1 MSKILKEGNYSITR
15 DLKIDENAKNNY
27 TISELPLKSVT
38 QKFLKEPLTLE
49 TFDKKFRQM
58 NNDNNKKDQDLDS
71 EAPKKRTKRQE
82 GKAIFYDIFI
92 KPKEQKIKEII
103 DKRNKKTKAAVT
115 TKQIEKTYISNK
127 INSDG
132 KILGM
137 NGQGPQIQFDF
148 RGFTTNKPI
157 EELDTLKTETEIK
170 ITTQKKLSI
179 TEGSKYKNTEIL
191 QKNFDI
197 YFQNEKNV
205 DITLLNNFLHD
216 KYILSKNSPET
227 TKKNYFN
234 QLIQIRPPEGIN
246 AVVASPLMESK
257 GWAPSIPSV
266 NIDKLNTNLK
276 DLMIRAKGGI
286 KNNDIIKEA
295 HMAFYLGIMNEE
307 EKKYES
313 ALKFYK
319 KYFLSTKLL
328 QDIYGT
334 ELALNRIAVLFSNI
348 FDFEQSI
355 YYNEKHKE
363 ITTHNLNGFVAFYN
377 CGICYRVLE
386 NFDKSI
392 ENFKKALTMSEEEN
406 DLESY
411 TLCLAQLAI
420 CYIFIGDIKAF
431 IEHSNEFSEKNKSLG
446 HIEMDLEIQ
455 ILSGYVFN
463 YKGELEKA
471 KLFYKSSLQ
480 NSLICENERYKHV
493 SLCNIGIIEGDKH
506 IDEFWEN
513 LGDPELSKHIDFDN
527 YENNELIEE
536 LQEQEQDEQKDMKQL
551 ENLQNEQDEEQNEQ
565 IEQHEQ
571 DERHEQ
577 LPHENEQLEHEELDN
592 GEQVNGNNEGEYEG
606 EEAQE
611 ENEVERNNK
620 IQNENEEDEDQD
632 FAPGKKRGYSAGD
645 NVGYSE
651 PNHYEQHE
659 QDLEGEEQYMEGE
672 PNEHEMEGDPEEQYM
687 EGEPNEQEMEGEQE
701 GQYMEGE
708 PEGQYMEGEPEGQ
721 YMEGEQNGQ
730 YIEGEQNGQYME
742 GEQNG
747 QEMEGDEQYQGDA
760 DDIEDEQ
767 GDEN

>member
-1 MSKILKEGNYSITR
+1 MSKIFKEGNYSITR

-27 TISELPLKSVT
+27 IMSEAPLKSVT

-58 NNDNNKKDQDLDS
+58 NNDNNKKEQDLDT
-71 EAPKKRTKRQE
+71 ETPKKKTKRQE

-148 RGFTTNKPI
+148 RAFTTNKPI
-157 EELDTLKTETEIK
+157 EELDAIKTETEIK
-170 ITTQKKLSI
+170 LTTQKNLKTSEANIPPLS
-179 TEGSKYKNTEIL
+179 EKKFKNTEIL

-197 YFQNEKNV
+197 YFKKEKNV
-205 DITLLNNFLHD
+205 DISLLNTFLHD
-216 KYILSKNSPET
+216 KYILNKNSPDT

-363 ITTHNLNGFVAFYN
+363 ITTHNLNGFVAYYN

-386 NFDKSI
+386 NFEKSI
-392 ENFKKALTMSEEEN
+392 ENFQQALKMSEEES

-420 CYIFIGDIKAF
+420 CFIFIGDIDAF

-455 ILSGYVFN
+455 ILSGYVYN
-463 YKGELEKA
+463 YKNDLDKA
-471 KLFYKSSLQ
+471 KEFYKSSLQ
-480 NSLICENERYKHV
+480 NSLLCENERYKHV
-493 SLCNIGIIEGDKH
+493 SLCNIGIIEADKH
-506 IDEFWEN
+506 IDDFWAN
-513 LGDPELSKHIDFDN
+513 LGDPELSKNIDFTN

-536 LQEQEQDEQKDMKQL
+536 LQEQEEQKDVKQIEDL
-551 ENLQNEQDEEQNEQ
+551 HNDQQNEPHEKDEE
-565 IEQHEQ
+565 H
-571 DERHEQ
+571 
-577 LPHENEQLEHEELDN
+577 EHEELDN
-592 GEQVNGNNEGEYEG
+592 AEQVNGNNEGEYEG
-606 EEAQE
+606 QE
-611 ENEVERNNK
+611 GQNENGEGENVMVGNK
-620 IQNENEEDEDQD
+620 IQNENEEYEENEGHLP
-632 FAPGKKRGYSAGD
+632 PGKRGYSAGD

-651 PNHYEQHE
+651 PNQYDGNE
-659 QDLEGEEQYMEGE
+659 QD
-672 PNEHEMEGDPEEQYM
+672 MEGDV
-687 EGEPNEQEMEGEQE
+687 EPNEQD
-701 GQYMEGE
+701 MEGE
-708 PEGQYMEGEPEGQ
+708 PEGQYMEGERDPNEQ
-721 YMEGEQNGQ
+721 DMEGEPEGQ
-730 YIEGEQNGQYME
+730 YIEGEGDPNE
-742 GEQNG
+742 
-747 QEMEGDEQYQGDA
+747 QEMEGNEQYQGDA

-767 GDEN
+767 EQAEEN

>member
-1 MSKILKEGNYSITR
+1 MSKIFKEGNYSITR
-15 DLKIDENAKNNY
+15 DLKIDESAKNNY
-27 TISELPLKSVT
+27 AISEIPLNSVT

-58 NNDNNKKDQDLDS
+58 NNDNKKEQDLD
-71 EAPKKRTKRQE
+71 EEQPKKKTKKPE

-127 INSDG
+127 INSEG

-148 RGFTTNKPI
+148 RAFTTNKPI
-157 EELDTLKTETEIK
+157 EELETLKTETEIK
-170 ITTQKKLSI
+170 ISTKKVENI
-179 TEGSKYKNTEIL
+179 EEVKFKNTDSL
-191 QKNFDI
+191 QQNFEKYFKNIDA
-197 YFQNEKNV
+197 EKTV
-205 DITLLNNFLHD
+205 DITLLNEFLHE
-216 KYILSKNSPET
+216 KYILNKNSADT

-363 ITTHNLNGFVAFYN
+363 ITTHNLNGFVAYYN

-392 ENFKKALTMSEEEN
+392 ENFKTALKMSEDEN

-420 CYIFIGDIKAF
+420 CYIFIGDIEAF
-431 IEHSNEFSEKNKSLG
+431 IEHSREFSEKNRSLG

-455 ILSGYVFN
+455 ILSGYVYN
-463 YKGELEKA
+463 YKGDLDEA
-471 KLFYKSSLQ
+471 KKFYKDSLQ
-480 NSLICENERYKHV
+480 NSLLCENERYKHV
-493 SLCNIGIIEGDKH
+493 SLCNIGIIEANKN
-506 IDEFWEN
+506 IDEFWNN
-513 LGDPELSKHIDFDN
+513 LGDPELSKNIDFDN
-527 YENNELIEE
+527 YENNELLEQY
-536 LQEQEQDEQKDMKQL
+536 QEQELDEQKDQHQL
-551 ENLQNEQDEEQNEQ
+551 ENMQKDDEQDNKHYQEQQLQE
-565 IEQHEQ
+565 HEQ
-571 DERHEQ
+571 ENDYSENVDNEGQ
-577 LPHENEQLEHEELDN
+577 ENENKEMDSNLEGEGDEHKISNEEV
-592 GEQVNGNNEGEYEG
+592 EVNEGEYPHE
-606 EEAQE
+606 
-611 ENEVERNNK
+611 
-620 IQNENEEDEDQD
+620 
-632 FAPGKKRGYSAGD
+632 KRGYSAGD
-645 NVGYSE
+645 KVGYSE
-651 PNHYEQHE
+651 PNNFEGQGMGDEEQE
-659 QDLEGEEQYMEGE
+659 LDGDNEEQYMEG
-672 PNEHEMEGDPEEQYM
+672 D
-687 EGEPNEQEMEGEQE
+687 PNEQYQDDEQE
-701 GQYMEGE
+701 QG
-708 PEGQYMEGEPEGQ
+708 
-721 YMEGEQNGQ
+721 N
-730 YIEGEQNGQYME
+730 
-742 GEQNG
+742 
-747 QEMEGDEQYQGDA
+747 EQYQGDA
-760 DDIEDEQ
+760 DEQDE
-767 GDEN
+767 EN

>member
-1 MSKILKEGNYSITR
+1 MSKIFKEGNHSITR
-15 DLKIDENAKNNY
+15 DLKIDESAKNNY
-27 TISELPLKSVT
+27 TMSELPLKSVT

-58 NNDNNKKDQDLDS
+58 NNENSKKDQDLDS
-71 EAPKKRTKRQE
+71 NQPKKKAKKQE

-127 INSDG
+127 INSEG

-148 RGFTTNKPI
+148 RAFTTNKPI
-157 EELDTLKTETEIK
+157 EELDTLKTESEIK
-170 ITTQKKLSI
+170 LTTQKNLKIKQIPEESLS
-179 TEGSKYKNTEIL
+179 EQKFKNTEIL

-197 YFQNEKNV
+197 YFKTEKKV
-205 DITLLNNFLHD
+205 DIDLLNTFLHE
-216 KYILSKNSPET
+216 KYILNKSSPET

-363 ITTHNLNGFVAFYN
+363 ITTHNLNGFVAYYN

-386 NFDKSI
+386 NFEKSI
-392 ENFKKALTMSEEEN
+392 ENFQTALKMSEEEN

-420 CYIFIGDIKAF
+420 CFIFIGDIDSF

-455 ILSGYVFN
+455 ILSGYVYN
-463 YKGELEKA
+463 YKSDLDKA
-471 KLFYKSSLQ
+471 KDFYKSSLQ
-480 NSLICENERYKHV
+480 NALLCENERYKHV

-506 IDEFWEN
+506 IDEFWNN
-513 LGDPELSKHIDFDN
+513 LGDPELSKNIDFDN
-527 YENNELIEE
+527 YENNELLEE
-536 LQEQEQDEQKDMKQL
+536 MQEQEEQKDIKQL
-551 ENLQNEQDEEQNEQ
+551 ENLENEKEEQNG
-565 IEQHEQ
+565 IEDQNEH
-571 DERHEQ
+571 
-577 LPHENEQLEHEELDN
+577 LPQHENEELEN
-592 GEQVNGNNEGEYEG
+592 GEQVNGNNEIGPEGEG
-606 EEAQE
+606 EEPE
-611 ENEVERNNK
+611 GNNN
-620 IQNENEEDEDQD
+620 QNENEEDEENDND
-632 FAPGKKRGYSAGD
+632 YPPAKKRGYSAGD

-651 PNHYEQHE
+651 PNKYNSKDQE
-659 QDLEGEEQYMEGE
+659 QDLEGDGEEQYMEGE
-672 PNEHEMEGDPEEQYM
+672 VDPNEQQYM
-687 EGEPNEQEMEGEQE
+687 EGEGEVDPNEQQYMQGEGNEQ
-701 GQYMEGE
+701 QYMEGE
-708 PEGQYMEGEPEGQ
+708 GEPEN
-721 YMEGEQNGQ
+721 E
-730 YIEGEQNGQYME
+730 
-742 GEQNG
+742 
-747 QEMEGDEQYQGDA
+747 EGDEQYQGDA
-760 DDIEDEQ
+760 DDIEDNQ
-767 GDEN
+767 GDDENDN

>member
-1 MSKILKEGNYSITR
+1 MSKIFKEGNYSITR

-27 TISELPLKSVT
+27 TMSEVPLKSVT

-71 EAPKKRTKRQE
+71 EAPKKKTKHQE

-148 RGFTTNKPI
+148 RAFTTNKSI
-157 EELDTLKTETEIK
+157 EELEALKTETEIK
-170 ITTQKKLSI
+170 NTTQQKI
-179 TEGSKYKNTEIL
+179 QTAPQPSKSPQISYKNTEIL
-191 QKNFDI
+191 QKSFDI
-197 YFQNEKNV
+197 YFQKEKTI
-205 DITLLNNFLHD
+205 DITLLNIFLHD
-216 KYILSKNSPET
+216 KYILNKNSPET

-363 ITTHNLNGFVAFYN
+363 ITTHNLNGFVAYYN

-392 ENFKKALTMSEEEN
+392 ENFKKALNISEEEN

-420 CYIFIGDIKAF
+420 CYIFIGDINAF

-455 ILSGYVFN
+455 ILSGYVYN
-463 YKGELEKA
+463 YKSDLEKA
-471 KLFYKSSLQ
+471 KNFYKSSLQ
-480 NSLICENERYKHV
+480 NSLLCENERYKQV
-493 SLCNIGIIEGDKH
+493 SLCNIGIIEADKH

-513 LGDPELSKHIDFDN
+513 LGNPELSKNIDFDN

-536 LQEQEQDEQKDMKQL
+536 LQEPDEQKEINKQL
-551 ENLQNEQDEEQNEQ
+551 ENLQNENEPEVEQN
-565 IEQHEQ
+565 INNI
-571 DERHEQ
+571 DNMNSA
-577 LPHENEQLEHEELDN
+577 NEQLEHEELDN
-592 GEQVNGNNEGEYEG
+592 GEQVNGNNEADLEEEG
-606 EEAQE
+606 VVPQDEQE
-611 ENEVERNNK
+611 LENGNK
-620 IQNENEEDEDQD
+620 IQNENEEYEMNEGVSLPAQ
-632 FAPGKKRGYSAGD
+632 KRGYSAGD

-651 PNHYEQHE
+651 PNNYNEQE
-659 QDLEGEEQYMEGE
+659 QDMEGEGEGEEQYMEG
-672 PNEHEMEGDPEEQYM
+672 
-687 EGEPNEQEMEGEQE
+687 NEQHTDGEHQEMG
-701 GQYMEGE
+701 
-708 PEGQYMEGEPEGQ
+708 
-721 YMEGEQNGQ
+721 GEQN
-730 YIEGEQNGQYME
+730 E
-742 GEQNG
+742 
-747 QEMEGDEQYQGDA
+747 EGDEQYQGDA

-767 GDEN
+767 PEEN

>member
-1 MSKILKEGNYSITR
+1 MSKIFKESNHSITR
-15 DLKIDENAKNNY
+15 DLKIDESAKNNY

-58 NNDNNKKDQDLDS
+58 NNENTKKDQDLDS
-71 EAPKKRTKRQE
+71 DQPKKRTKRQE

-127 INSDG
+127 INSEG

-137 NGQGPQIQFDF
+137 NGQGPQVQFDF
-148 RGFTTNKPI
+148 RAFTTNKPI
-157 EELDTLKTETEIK
+157 EELETLKTETEMK
-170 ITTQKKLSI
+170 ITTQKNLKI
-179 TEGSKYKNTEIL
+179 KETQVIEPKFKNADIL
-191 QKNFDI
+191 RKNFDL
-197 YFQNEKNV
+197 YFKTEKKV
-205 DITLLNNFLHD
+205 DIDLLNTFLHD
-216 KYILSKNSPET
+216 KYILNKNSPET

-363 ITTHNLNGFVAFYN
+363 ITTHNLNGFVAYYN

-386 NFDKSI
+386 NFEKSI
-392 ENFKKALTMSEEEN
+392 ENFQTALKMSEEEN

-420 CYIFIGDIKAF
+420 CFIFIGDINSF
-431 IEHSNEFSEKNKSLG
+431 IEHSNEFTEKNKSLG

-455 ILSGYVFN
+455 ILSGYVYN
-463 YKGELEKA
+463 YKGDLDKA
-471 KLFYKSSLQ
+471 KQFYKDSLQ
-480 NSLICENERYKHV
+480 NSLLCENERYKHV
-493 SLCNIGIIEGDKH
+493 SLCNIGIIEADKN
-506 IDEFWEN
+506 IDEFWTQ
-513 LGDPELSKHIDFDN
+513 LGDPELSKNIDFDN
-527 YENNELIEE
+527 YENNELLDEMRE
-536 LQEQEQDEQKDMKQL
+536 SEEQKDIKQL
-551 ENLQNEQDEEQNEQ
+551 ENMEHEKDDQNEHPEHLENE
-565 IEQHEQ
+565 HE
-571 DERHEQ
+571 
-577 LPHENEQLEHEELDN
+577 HENEELEN
-592 GEQVNGNNEGEYEG
+592 GEQVNGNNEQEGDGEFEGEQENGEGDGNQMDNEEYEVND
-606 EEAQE
+606 QE
-611 ENEVERNNK
+611 YP
-620 IQNENEEDEDQD
+620 Q
-632 FAPGKKRGYSAGD
+632 AKKRGYSAGD

-651 PNHYEQHE
+651 PNQYNEQE
-659 QDLEGEEQYMEGE
+659 QDVDGEQEEQYMDGEPEEEGEEQY
-672 PNEHEMEGDPEEQYM
+672 
-687 EGEPNEQEMEGEQE
+687 
-701 GQYMEGE
+701 
-708 PEGQYMEGEPEGQ
+708 
-721 YMEGEQNGQ
+721 
-730 YIEGEQNGQYME
+730 
-742 GEQNG
+742 
-747 QEMEGDEQYQGDA
+747 QGNTDN
-760 DDIEDEQ
+760 IEDEQ
-767 GDEN
+767 GDENEN

>member
-1 MSKILKEGNYSITR
+1 MSKIFKEGNHSITR
-15 DLKIDENAKNNY
+15 DLKIDESAKNNY
-27 TISELPLKSVT
+27 TMSEIPLKSVT

-58 NNDNNKKDQDLDS
+58 NNDNNKKEQDLDS
-71 EAPKKRTKRQE
+71 EQPKKRTKKQE

-148 RGFTTNKPI
+148 RAFTTNKPI
-157 EELDTLKTETEIK
+157 EELETLKTETDIK
-170 ITTQKKLSI
+170 ITTQKNLNVEKTI
-179 TEGSKYKNTEIL
+179 PKTPEVKFKNTEIL

-197 YFQNEKNV
+197 YFKKEKTM

-363 ITTHNLNGFVAFYN
+363 ITTHNLNGFVAYYN

-386 NFDKSI
+386 NFEKSI
-392 ENFKKALTMSEEEN
+392 ENFQTALKMSEEEN

-420 CYIFIGDIKAF
+420 CFIFIGDIDAF

-455 ILSGYVFN
+455 ILSGYVYN
-463 YKGELEKA
+463 YKSDLDKA
-471 KLFYKSSLQ
+471 KDFYKSSLQ
-480 NSLICENERYKHV
+480 NSLLCENERYKHV
-493 SLCNIGIIEGDKH
+493 SLCNIGIIEADKH
-506 IDEFWEN
+506 IDEFWTN
-513 LGDPELSKHIDFDN
+513 LGDPELSKNIDFEN
-527 YENNELIEE
+527 YENNEILEE
-536 LQEQEQDEQKDMKQL
+536 MQEQEGQKEIKQL
-551 ENLQNEQDEEQNEQ
+551 ENIENEKEEQNDQEN
-565 IEQHEQ
+565 HV
-571 DERHEQ
+571 
-577 LPHENEQLEHEELDN
+577 HENEELDN
-592 GEQVNGNNEGEYEG
+592 AEQVNGNNEGEYEEQG
-606 EEAQE
+606 
-611 ENEVERNNK
+611 ENEK
-620 IQNENEEDEDQD
+620 MQNENEEDEENENDYPQ
-632 FAPGKKRGYSAGD
+632 AKKRGYSAGD
-645 NVGYSE
+645 NV
-651 PNHYEQHE
+651 PNQFGQE
-659 QDLEGEEQYMEGE
+659 QDMEGE
-672 PNEHEMEGDPEEQYM
+672 PEEQDVEGEQDM
-687 EGEPNEQEMEGEQE
+687 EGEQGMEGEQE
-701 GQYMEGE
+701 GQYIEGE
-708 PEGQYMEGEPEGQ
+708 QDGQ
-721 YMEGEQNGQ
+721 YMEGEQEGQ
-730 YIEGEQNGQYME
+730 YIEGDPNEQYME
-742 GEQNG
+742 GEPG
-747 QEMEGDEQYQGDA
+747 EGDEPYQGDA
-760 DDIEDEQ
+760 DDIEDDQ

>member
-1 MSKILKEGNYSITR
+1 MSKIFKEGNHSITR
-15 DLKIDENAKNNY
+15 DLKIDESAKNNY

-58 NNDNNKKDQDLDS
+58 NNENSKKDQDLDS
-71 EAPKKRTKRQE
+71 NQPKKKAKKQE

-127 INSDG
+127 INSEG

-148 RGFTTNKPI
+148 RAFTTNKPI
-157 EELDTLKTETEIK
+157 EELDTLKTESEIK
-170 ITTQKKLSI
+170 LTTQKNLKIKQIPEESLS
-179 TEGSKYKNTEIL
+179 EQKFKNTEIL

-197 YFQNEKNV
+197 YFKTEKKV
-205 DITLLNNFLHD
+205 DIDLLNTFLHE
-216 KYILSKNSPET
+216 KYILNKSSPET

-363 ITTHNLNGFVAFYN
+363 ITTHNLNGFVAYYN

-386 NFDKSI
+386 NFEKSI
-392 ENFKKALTMSEEEN
+392 ENFQTALKMSEEEN

-420 CYIFIGDIKAF
+420 CFIFIGDIDSF

-455 ILSGYVFN
+455 ILSGYVYN
-463 YKGELEKA
+463 YKSDLDKA
-471 KLFYKSSLQ
+471 KDFYKSSLQ
-480 NSLICENERYKHV
+480 NALLCENERYKHV

-506 IDEFWEN
+506 IEEFWNN
-513 LGDPELSKHIDFDN
+513 LGDPELSKNIDFDN
-527 YENNELIEE
+527 YENNELLEE
-536 LQEQEQDEQKDMKQL
+536 MQEQEEQKDIKQL
-551 ENLQNEQDEEQNEQ
+551 ENLENEKEEQNGLEDQ
-565 IEQHEQ
+565 NEH
-571 DERHEQ
+571 
-577 LPHENEQLEHEELDN
+577 LPQHENEELEN
-592 GEQVNGNNEGEYEG
+592 GEQVNGNNEIGPEGEG
-606 EEAQE
+606 EEPE
-611 ENEVERNNK
+611 GNNN
-620 IQNENEEDEDQD
+620 QNENEEDEENDND
-632 FAPGKKRGYSAGD
+632 YPPAKKRGYSAGD

-651 PNHYEQHE
+651 PNKYNSKDQE
-659 QDLEGEEQYMEGE
+659 QDLEGDGEEQYMEGE
-672 PNEHEMEGDPEEQYM
+672 VDPNEQQYM
-687 EGEPNEQEMEGEQE
+687 EGEGEVDPNEQ
-701 GQYMEGE
+701 QYMEGE
-708 PEGQYMEGEPEGQ
+708 GNEQQYMEGE
-721 YMEGEQNGQ
+721 GEHEN
-730 YIEGEQNGQYME
+730 E
-742 GEQNG
+742 
-747 QEMEGDEQYQGDA
+747 EGDEQYQGDA
-760 DDIEDEQ
+760 DDIEDGQ
-767 GDEN
+767 GDDENDN

>member
-1 MSKILKEGNYSITR
+1 MSKIFKEGNYSIGR
-15 DLKIDENAKNNY
+15 ELKIDENAKNNY
-27 TISELPLKSVT
+27 SLSEIPLNSVT

-58 NNDNNKKDQDLDS
+58 YDDNKKKEQ
-71 EAPKKRTKRQE
+71 EEEEPPKKKSKRQE

-103 DKRNKKTKAAVT
+103 DKRNQKTNSAVT

-127 INSDG
+127 INSEG

-137 NGQGPQIQFDF
+137 NQGPQIQYDF
-148 RGFTTNKPI
+148 RSFTTNKPI
-157 EELDTLKTETEIK
+157 EEIESQKTNLETKKGQKTQIK
-170 ITTQKKLSI
+170 PTVEKKF
-179 TEGSKYKNTEIL
+179 KNIEIL
-191 QKNFDI
+191 QKNFNT
-197 YFQNEKNV
+197 FFKNGQNI

-216 KYILSKNSPET
+216 KYILNKNSSDT

-307 EKKYES
+307 EKKYEN

-319 KYFLSTKLL
+319 KYFLSAKLL

-377 CGICYRVLE
+377 CGVCYRVLE
-386 NFDKSI
+386 NFEKSI
-392 ENFKKALTMSEEEN
+392 ENFETALKMSADEN

-420 CYIFIGDIKAF
+420 SYIFIGNIEAF

-446 HIEMDLEIQ
+446 HIEMDLEMQ
-455 ILSGYVFN
+455 ILSGYIYN
-463 YKGELEKA
+463 YTGDLEVSKD
-471 KLFYKSSLQ
+471 FYKKSLK
-480 NSLICENERYKHV
+480 NSIMCENERYKAV
-493 SLCNIGIIEGDKH
+493 SLCNIGIIEADKD
-506 IDEFWEN
+506 IDDFLVS
-513 LGDPELSKHIDFDN
+513 LGDPELAEKIDLDYKDN
-527 YENNELIEE
+527 DELLNEN
-536 LQEQEQDEQKDMKQL
+536 QDHDAEQMKQL
-551 ENLQNEQDEEQNEQ
+551 ENMEQEE
-565 IEQHEQ
+565 I
-571 DERHEQ
+571 
-577 LPHENEQLEHEELDN
+577 DN
-592 GEQVNGNNEGEYEG
+592 AEQVNENNGEEGDNNENGEYAGNDGEMEDEGGEMGGNEGEMEVQGEEMEGNEGDIEANEG
-606 EEAQE
+606 EMEG
-611 ENEVERNNK
+611 NE
-620 IQNENEEDEDQD
+620 
-632 FAPGKKRGYSAGD
+632 GD
-645 NVGYSE
+645 
-651 PNHYEQHE
+651 
-659 QDLEGEEQYMEGE
+659 MEGE
-672 PNEHEMEGDPEEQYM
+672 GGNEEEREGD
-687 EGEPNEQEMEGEQE
+687 
-701 GQYMEGE
+701 
-708 PEGQYMEGEPEGQ
+708 
-721 YMEGEQNGQ
+721 
-730 YIEGEQNGQYME
+730 
-742 GEQNG
+742 
-747 QEMEGDEQYQGDA
+747 DEQYQGDA
-760 DDIEDEQ
+760 DDIEGQDE
-767 GDEN
+767 EN

>member
-1 MSKILKEGNYSITR
+1 MSKIFKESNHSITR
-15 DLKIDENAKNNY
+15 DLKIDESAKNNY
-27 TISELPLKSVT
+27 TMSEIPLKSVT

-58 NNDNNKKDQDLDS
+58 NNDNNKKEQDLDS
-71 EAPKKRTKRQE
+71 EQPKKRTKKQE

-148 RGFTTNKPI
+148 RAFTTNKPI
-157 EELDTLKTETEIK
+157 EELETLKTETDIK
-170 ITTQKKLSI
+170 ITTQKNLKVEKTI
-179 TEGSKYKNTEIL
+179 PKTPEVKFKNTEIL

-197 YFQNEKNV
+197 YFKKEKTM

-227 TKKNYFN
+227 TKKNCFN

-363 ITTHNLNGFVAFYN
+363 ITTHNLNGFVAYYN

-386 NFDKSI
+386 NFEKSI
-392 ENFKKALTMSEEEN
+392 ENFQTALKMSEEEN

-420 CYIFIGDIKAF
+420 CFIFIGDIDAF

-455 ILSGYVFN
+455 ILSGYVYN
-463 YKGELEKA
+463 YKSDLDKA
-471 KLFYKSSLQ
+471 KDFYKSSLQ
-480 NSLICENERYKHV
+480 NSLLCENERYKHV
-493 SLCNIGIIEGDKH
+493 SLCNIGIIEADKH
-506 IDEFWEN
+506 IDEFWTN
-513 LGDPELSKHIDFDN
+513 LGDPELSKNIDFEN
-527 YENNELIEE
+527 YENNEILEE
-536 LQEQEQDEQKDMKQL
+536 MQEQEGQKEIKQL
-551 ENLQNEQDEEQNEQ
+551 ENIENEKEEQNDQEN
-565 IEQHEQ
+565 HV
-571 DERHEQ
+571 
-577 LPHENEQLEHEELDN
+577 HENEELDN
-592 GEQVNGNNEGEYEG
+592 AEQVNGNNEGEYEEQG
-606 EEAQE
+606 
-611 ENEVERNNK
+611 ENEK
-620 IQNENEEDEDQD
+620 MQNENEEDEENENDYPQ
-632 FAPGKKRGYSAGD
+632 AKKRGYSAGD
-645 NVGYSE
+645 NV
-651 PNHYEQHE
+651 PNQFGQEK
-659 QDLEGEEQYMEGE
+659 DMEGE
-672 PNEHEMEGDPEEQYM
+672 PEEQDVEGEQDM
-687 EGEPNEQEMEGEQE
+687 EGEQGMEGEQE
-701 GQYMEGE
+701 GQYIEGE
-708 PEGQYMEGEPEGQ
+708 QDGQ
-721 YMEGEQNGQ
+721 YMEGEQEGQ
-730 YIEGEQNGQYME
+730 YIEGDPNEQYME
-742 GEQNG
+742 GEPG
-747 QEMEGDEQYQGDA
+747 EGDEPYQGDA
-760 DDIEDEQ
+760 DDIEDDQ

>member
-1 MSKILKEGNYSITR
+1 MSKIFKEGNYSITR
-15 DLKIDENAKNNY
+15 DLKIDESAKNNY
-27 TISELPLKSVT
+27 AISEIPLNSVT

-58 NNDNNKKDQDLDS
+58 NNDNKKEQDLD
-71 EAPKKRTKRQE
+71 EEQPKKKTKKPE

-127 INSDG
+127 INSEG

-148 RGFTTNKPI
+148 RAFTTNKPI
-157 EELDTLKTETEIK
+157 EELETLKTETEIK
-170 ITTQKKLSI
+170 ISTKKVENI
-179 TEGSKYKNTEIL
+179 EEVKFKNTDSL
-191 QKNFDI
+191 QQNFEKYFKNIDA
-197 YFQNEKNV
+197 EKIV
-205 DITLLNNFLHD
+205 DITLLNEFLHE
-216 KYILSKNSPET
+216 KYILNKNSADT

-363 ITTHNLNGFVAFYN
+363 ITTHNLNGFVAYYN

-392 ENFKKALTMSEEEN
+392 ENFKTALKMSEDEN

-420 CYIFIGDIKAF
+420 CYIFIGDIEAF
-431 IEHSNEFSEKNKSLG
+431 IEHSREFSEKNRSLG

-455 ILSGYVFN
+455 ILSGYVYN
-463 YKGELEKA
+463 YKGDLDEA
-471 KLFYKSSLQ
+471 KKFYKDSLQ
-480 NSLICENERYKHV
+480 NSLLCENERYKHV
-493 SLCNIGIIEGDKH
+493 SLCNIGIIEANKN
-506 IDEFWEN
+506 IDEFWNN
-513 LGDPELSKHIDFDN
+513 LGDPELSKNIDFDN
-527 YENNELIEE
+527 YENNELLEQY
-536 LQEQEQDEQKDMKQL
+536 QEQELDEQKDQHQL
-551 ENLQNEQDEEQNEQ
+551 ENMQKDDEQDNKHYQEQQLQE
-565 IEQHEQ
+565 HEQ
-571 DERHEQ
+571 ENDYSENVDNEGQENENKEMDSNLEGEGDEHKISNEEVEVNEDEY
-577 LPHENEQLEHEELDN
+577 PHE
-592 GEQVNGNNEGEYEG
+592 
-606 EEAQE
+606 
-611 ENEVERNNK
+611 
-620 IQNENEEDEDQD
+620 
-632 FAPGKKRGYSAGD
+632 KRGYSAGD
-645 NVGYSE
+645 KVGYSE
-651 PNHYEQHE
+651 PNNFEGQGMGDEEQE
-659 QDLEGEEQYMEGE
+659 LDGDNEEQYMEGDH
-672 PNEHEMEGDPEEQYM
+672 NEQYQDD
-687 EGEPNEQEMEGEQE
+687 EQEQ
-701 GQYMEGE
+701 
-708 PEGQYMEGEPEGQ
+708 
-721 YMEGEQNGQ
+721 
-730 YIEGEQNGQYME
+730 
-742 GEQNG
+742 
-747 QEMEGDEQYQGDA
+747 GDEHYQGDA
-760 DDIEDEQ
+760 DEQDE
-767 GDEN
+767 EN

>member
-1 MSKILKEGNYSITR
+1 MSKIFKESNHSITR
-15 DLKIDENAKNNY
+15 DLKIDESAKNNY

-58 NNDNNKKDQDLDS
+58 NNENTKKDQDLDS
-71 EAPKKRTKRQE
+71 DQPKKRTKRQE

-127 INSDG
+127 INSEG

-137 NGQGPQIQFDF
+137 NGQGPQVQFDF
-148 RGFTTNKPI
+148 RAFTTNKPI
-157 EELDTLKTETEIK
+157 EELETLKTETEMK
-170 ITTQKKLSI
+170 ITTQKNLKI
-179 TEGSKYKNTEIL
+179 KETQVIEPKFKNADIL
-191 QKNFDI
+191 RKNFDL
-197 YFQNEKNV
+197 YFKNEKKV
-205 DITLLNNFLHD
+205 DIDLLNTFLHD
-216 KYILSKNSPET
+216 KYILNKNSPET

-363 ITTHNLNGFVAFYN
+363 ITTHNLNGFVAYYN

-386 NFDKSI
+386 NFEKSI
-392 ENFKKALTMSEEEN
+392 ENFQTALKMSEEEN

-420 CYIFIGDIKAF
+420 CFIFIGDINSF
-431 IEHSNEFSEKNKSLG
+431 IEHSNEFTEKNKSLG

-455 ILSGYVFN
+455 ILSGYVYN
-463 YKGELEKA
+463 YKGDLDKA
-471 KLFYKSSLQ
+471 KQFYKDSLQ
-480 NSLICENERYKHV
+480 NSLLCENERYKHV
-493 SLCNIGIIEGDKH
+493 SLCNIGIIEADKN
-506 IDEFWEN
+506 IDEFWTQ
-513 LGDPELSKHIDFDN
+513 LGDPELSKNIDFDN
-527 YENNELIEE
+527 YENNEL
-536 LQEQEQDEQKDMKQL
+536 LDEMRESEDQKDIKQL
-551 ENLQNEQDEEQNEQ
+551 ENMEHEKDEQNEHQ
-565 IEQHEQ
+565 EHLENEHE
-571 DERHEQ
+571 
-577 LPHENEQLEHEELDN
+577 HENEELEN
-592 GEQVNGNNEGEYEG
+592 GEQVNGNNEQEGDGEFEGEQENGEGDGNQMDNEEYEVND
-606 EEAQE
+606 QE
-611 ENEVERNNK
+611 YP
-620 IQNENEEDEDQD
+620 Q
-632 FAPGKKRGYSAGD
+632 AKKRGYSAGD

-651 PNHYEQHE
+651 PNQYNEQE
-659 QDLEGEEQYMEGE
+659 QDVDGEQEEQYMDGEPEEEGEEQY
-672 PNEHEMEGDPEEQYM
+672 
-687 EGEPNEQEMEGEQE
+687 
-701 GQYMEGE
+701 
-708 PEGQYMEGEPEGQ
+708 
-721 YMEGEQNGQ
+721 
-730 YIEGEQNGQYME
+730 
-742 GEQNG
+742 
-747 QEMEGDEQYQGDA
+747 QGDT
-760 DDIEDEQ
+760 DNIEDEQ
-767 GDEN
+767 GDENEN

>member
-1 MSKILKEGNYSITR
+1 MSKIFKESNHSITR
-15 DLKIDENAKNNY
+15 DLKIDESAKNNY

-58 NNDNNKKDQDLDS
+58 NNENTKKDQDLDS
-71 EAPKKRTKRQE
+71 DQPKKRTKRQE

-127 INSDG
+127 INSEG

-137 NGQGPQIQFDF
+137 NGQGPQVQFDF
-148 RGFTTNKPI
+148 RAFTTNKPI
-157 EELDTLKTETEIK
+157 EELETLKTETEMK
-170 ITTQKKLSI
+170 ITTQKNLKI
-179 TEGSKYKNTEIL
+179 KETQVIEPKFKNADIL
-191 QKNFDI
+191 RKNFDL
-197 YFQNEKNV
+197 YFKNEKKV
-205 DITLLNNFLHD
+205 DIDLLNTFLHD
-216 KYILSKNSPET
+216 KYILNKNSPET

-363 ITTHNLNGFVAFYN
+363 ITTHNLNGFVAYYN

-386 NFDKSI
+386 NFEKSI
-392 ENFKKALTMSEEEN
+392 ENFQTALKMSEEEN
-406 DLESY
+406 DLESF

-420 CYIFIGDIKAF
+420 CFIFIGDINSF
-431 IEHSNEFSEKNKSLG
+431 IEHSNEFTEKNKSLG

-455 ILSGYVFN
+455 ILSGYVYN
-463 YKGELEKA
+463 YKGDLDKA
-471 KLFYKSSLQ
+471 KQFYKDSLQ
-480 NSLICENERYKHV
+480 NSLLCENERYKHV
-493 SLCNIGIIEGDKH
+493 SLCNIGIIEADKN
-506 IDEFWEN
+506 IDEFWTQ
-513 LGDPELSKHIDFDN
+513 LGDPELSKNIDFDN
-527 YENNELIEE
+527 YENNEL
-536 LQEQEQDEQKDMKQL
+536 LDEMRESEDQKDIKQL
-551 ENLQNEQDEEQNEQ
+551 ENMEHEKDDQNEHPEHLENE
-565 IEQHEQ
+565 HE
-571 DERHEQ
+571 
-577 LPHENEQLEHEELDN
+577 HENEELEN
-592 GEQVNGNNEGEYEG
+592 GEQVNGNNEQEGDGEYEG
-606 EEAQE
+606 EQDNGEG
-611 ENEVERNNK
+611 NPMD
-620 IQNENEEDEDQD
+620 NEEYEVNDQEYPQ
-632 FAPGKKRGYSAGD
+632 AKKRGYSAGD

-651 PNHYEQHE
+651 PNQYNEQE
-659 QDLEGEEQYMEGE
+659 QDVDGEQEEQYMDGEPEEEGEEQY
-672 PNEHEMEGDPEEQYM
+672 
-687 EGEPNEQEMEGEQE
+687 
-701 GQYMEGE
+701 
-708 PEGQYMEGEPEGQ
+708 
-721 YMEGEQNGQ
+721 
-730 YIEGEQNGQYME
+730 
-742 GEQNG
+742 
-747 QEMEGDEQYQGDA
+747 QGDS
-760 DDIEDEQ
+760 DNIEDEQ
-767 GDEN
+767 GGENEN

>member
-1 MSKILKEGNYSITR
+1 MSKIFKESNHSITR
-15 DLKIDENAKNNY
+15 DLKIDESAKNNY

-58 NNDNNKKDQDLDS
+58 NNENTKKDQDLDS
-71 EAPKKRTKRQE
+71 DQPKKRTKRQE

-127 INSDG
+127 INSEG

-137 NGQGPQIQFDF
+137 NGQGPQVQFDF
-148 RGFTTNKPI
+148 RAFTTNKPI
-157 EELDTLKTETEIK
+157 EELETLKTETEMK
-170 ITTQKKLSI
+170 ITTQKNLKI
-179 TEGSKYKNTEIL
+179 KETQVIEPKFKNADIL
-191 QKNFDI
+191 RKNFDL
-197 YFQNEKNV
+197 YFKTEKKV
-205 DITLLNNFLHD
+205 DIDLLNTFLHD
-216 KYILSKNSPET
+216 KYILNKNSPET

-363 ITTHNLNGFVAFYN
+363 ITTHNLNGFVAYYN

-386 NFDKSI
+386 NFEKSI
-392 ENFKKALTMSEEEN
+392 ENFQTALKMSEEEN

-420 CYIFIGDIKAF
+420 CFIFIGDINSF
-431 IEHSNEFSEKNKSLG
+431 IEHSNEFTEKNKSLG

-455 ILSGYVFN
+455 ILSGYVYN
-463 YKGELEKA
+463 YKGDLDKA
-471 KLFYKSSLQ
+471 KQFYKDSLQ
-480 NSLICENERYKHV
+480 NSLLCENERYKHV
-493 SLCNIGIIEGDKH
+493 SLCNIGIIEADKN
-506 IDEFWEN
+506 IDEFWTQ
-513 LGDPELSKHIDFDN
+513 LGDPELSKNIDFDN
-527 YENNELIEE
+527 YENNEL
-536 LQEQEQDEQKDMKQL
+536 LDEMRESEDQKDIKQL
-551 ENLQNEQDEEQNEQ
+551 ENMEHEKDEQNEHQ
-565 IEQHEQ
+565 EHLENEHE
-571 DERHEQ
+571 
-577 LPHENEQLEHEELDN
+577 HENEELEN
-592 GEQVNGNNEGEYEG
+592 GEQVNGNNEQEGDGEFEGEQENGEGDGNQMDNEEYEVND
-606 EEAQE
+606 QE
-611 ENEVERNNK
+611 YP
-620 IQNENEEDEDQD
+620 Q
-632 FAPGKKRGYSAGD
+632 AKKRGYSAGD

-651 PNHYEQHE
+651 PNQYNEQE
-659 QDLEGEEQYMEGE
+659 QDVDGEQEEQYMDGEPEEEGEEQY
-672 PNEHEMEGDPEEQYM
+672 
-687 EGEPNEQEMEGEQE
+687 
-701 GQYMEGE
+701 
-708 PEGQYMEGEPEGQ
+708 
-721 YMEGEQNGQ
+721 
-730 YIEGEQNGQYME
+730 
-742 GEQNG
+742 
-747 QEMEGDEQYQGDA
+747 QGDT
-760 DDIEDEQ
+760 DNIEDEQ
-767 GDEN
+767 GDENEN

>member
-1 MSKILKEGNYSITR
+1 MSKIFKEGNYSITR

-27 TISELPLKSVT
+27 IMSEAPLKSVT

-58 NNDNNKKDQDLDS
+58 NNDNNKKEQDLDT
-71 EAPKKRTKRQE
+71 EAPKKKTKRQE

-148 RGFTTNKPI
+148 RAFTTNKPI
-157 EELDTLKTETEIK
+157 EELDAIKTETEIK
-170 ITTQKKLSI
+170 LTTQKNLKTSKANIPPLS
-179 TEGSKYKNTEIL
+179 EKKFKNTEIL

-197 YFQNEKNV
+197 YFKKEKNV
-205 DITLLNNFLHD
+205 DISLLNTFLHD
-216 KYILSKNSPET
+216 KYILNKNSPDT

-363 ITTHNLNGFVAFYN
+363 ITTHNLNGFVAYYN

-386 NFDKSI
+386 NFEKSI
-392 ENFKKALTMSEEEN
+392 ENFQQALKMSEEES

-420 CYIFIGDIKAF
+420 CFIFIGDIDAF

-455 ILSGYVFN
+455 ILSGYVYN
-463 YKGELEKA
+463 YKNDLDKA
-471 KLFYKSSLQ
+471 KEFYKSSLQ
-480 NSLICENERYKHV
+480 NSLLCENERYKHV
-493 SLCNIGIIEGDKH
+493 SLCNIGIIEADKH
-506 IDEFWEN
+506 IDDFWAN
-513 LGDPELSKHIDFDN
+513 LGDPELSKNIDFTN

-536 LQEQEQDEQKDMKQL
+536 LQEQEEQKDVKQIEDL
-551 ENLQNEQDEEQNEQ
+551 HNDQQNEPHEKDEE
-565 IEQHEQ
+565 H
-571 DERHEQ
+571 
-577 LPHENEQLEHEELDN
+577 EHEELDN
-592 GEQVNGNNEGEYEG
+592 AEQVNGNNEGEYEG
-606 EEAQE
+606 QE
-611 ENEVERNNK
+611 GQNENGEGENVMVGNK
-620 IQNENEEDEDQD
+620 IQNENEEYEENEGHLP
-632 FAPGKKRGYSAGD
+632 PGKRGYSAGD

-651 PNHYEQHE
+651 PNQYDGNE
-659 QDLEGEEQYMEGE
+659 QDMEGE
-672 PNEHEMEGDPEEQYM
+672 GD
-687 EGEPNEQEMEGEQE
+687 PNEQD
-701 GQYMEGE
+701 MEGE
-708 PEGQYMEGEPEGQ
+708 PEGQYMEGEGDPNEQ
-721 YMEGEQNGQ
+721 DMEGEPEGQ
-730 YIEGEQNGQYME
+730 YIEGEGDPNE
-742 GEQNG
+742 
-747 QEMEGDEQYQGDA
+747 QEMEGNEQYQGDA

-767 GDEN
+767 EQAEGN

>member
-1 MSKILKEGNYSITR
+1 MSKIFKESNHSITR
-15 DLKIDENAKNNY
+15 DLKIDESAKNNY

-58 NNDNNKKDQDLDS
+58 NNENSKKDQDLDS
-71 EAPKKRTKRQE
+71 DQPKKRTKRQE

-127 INSDG
+127 INSEG

-137 NGQGPQIQFDF
+137 NGQGPQVQFDF
-148 RGFTTNKPI
+148 RAFTTNKPI
-157 EELDTLKTETEIK
+157 EELETLKTETEMK
-170 ITTQKKLSI
+170 ITTQKNLKI
-179 TEGSKYKNTEIL
+179 KETQVIEPKFKNADIL
-191 QKNFDI
+191 RKNFDL
-197 YFQNEKNV
+197 YFKNEKKV
-205 DITLLNNFLHD
+205 DIDLLNTFLHD
-216 KYILSKNSPET
+216 KYILNKNSPET

-363 ITTHNLNGFVAFYN
+363 ITTHNLNGFVAYYN

-386 NFDKSI
+386 NFEKSI
-392 ENFKKALTMSEEEN
+392 ENFQTALKMSEEEN

-420 CYIFIGDIKAF
+420 CFIFIGDINSF
-431 IEHSNEFSEKNKSLG
+431 IEHSNEFTEKNKSLG

-455 ILSGYVFN
+455 ILSGYVYN
-463 YKGELEKA
+463 YKGDLDKA
-471 KLFYKSSLQ
+471 KQFYKDSLQ
-480 NSLICENERYKHV
+480 NSLLCENERYKHV
-493 SLCNIGIIEGDKH
+493 SLCNIGIIEADKN
-506 IDEFWEN
+506 IDEFWTQ
-513 LGDPELSKHIDFDN
+513 LGDPELSKNIDFDN
-527 YENNELIEE
+527 YENNEL
-536 LQEQEQDEQKDMKQL
+536 LDEMRESEDQKDIKQL
-551 ENLQNEQDEEQNEQ
+551 ENMEHEKDDQNEHPEHLENE
-565 IEQHEQ
+565 HE
-571 DERHEQ
+571 
-577 LPHENEQLEHEELDN
+577 HENEELEN
-592 GEQVNGNNEGEYEG
+592 GEQVNGNNEQEGDGEFEGEQENGEGDGNQMDNEEYEVND
-606 EEAQE
+606 QE
-611 ENEVERNNK
+611 YP
-620 IQNENEEDEDQD
+620 Q
-632 FAPGKKRGYSAGD
+632 AKKRGYSAGD

-651 PNHYEQHE
+651 PNQYNEQE
-659 QDLEGEEQYMEGE
+659 QDVDGEQEEQYMDGEPEEEGEEQY
-672 PNEHEMEGDPEEQYM
+672 
-687 EGEPNEQEMEGEQE
+687 
-701 GQYMEGE
+701 
-708 PEGQYMEGEPEGQ
+708 
-721 YMEGEQNGQ
+721 
-730 YIEGEQNGQYME
+730 
-742 GEQNG
+742 
-747 QEMEGDEQYQGDA
+747 QGDT
-760 DDIEDEQ
+760 DNIEDEQ
-767 GDEN
+767 GDENEN

>member
-1 MSKILKEGNYSITR
+1 MSKIFKEGNYSITR

-27 TISELPLKSVT
+27 IMSEAPLKSVT

-58 NNDNNKKDQDLDS
+58 NNDNNKKEQDLDT
-71 EAPKKRTKRQE
+71 EAPKKKTKRQE

-148 RGFTTNKPI
+148 RAFTTNKPI
-157 EELDTLKTETEIK
+157 EELDAIKTETEIK
-170 ITTQKKLSI
+170 LTTQKNLKTSEANIPPLS
-179 TEGSKYKNTEIL
+179 EKKFKNTEIL

-197 YFQNEKNV
+197 YFKKEKNV
-205 DITLLNNFLHD
+205 DISLLNTFLHD
-216 KYILSKNSPET
+216 KYILNKNSPDT

-363 ITTHNLNGFVAFYN
+363 ITTHNLNGFVAYYN

-386 NFDKSI
+386 NFEKSI
-392 ENFKKALTMSEEEN
+392 ENFQQALKMSEEES

-420 CYIFIGDIKAF
+420 CFIFIGDIDAF

-455 ILSGYVFN
+455 ILSGYVYN
-463 YKGELEKA
+463 YKNDLDKA
-471 KLFYKSSLQ
+471 KEFYKSSLQ
-480 NSLICENERYKHV
+480 NSLLCENERYKHV
-493 SLCNIGIIEGDKH
+493 SLCNIGIIEADKH
-506 IDEFWEN
+506 IDDFWAN
-513 LGDPELSKHIDFDN
+513 LGDPELSKNIDFTN

-536 LQEQEQDEQKDMKQL
+536 LQEQEEQKDVKQIEDL
-551 ENLQNEQDEEQNEQ
+551 HNDQQNEPHEKDEE
-565 IEQHEQ
+565 H
-571 DERHEQ
+571 
-577 LPHENEQLEHEELDN
+577 EHEELDN
-592 GEQVNGNNEGEYEG
+592 AEQVNGNNEGEYEG
-606 EEAQE
+606 QE
-611 ENEVERNNK
+611 GQNENGEGENVMVGNK
-620 IQNENEEDEDQD
+620 IQNENGEYEENEGHLP
-632 FAPGKKRGYSAGD
+632 PGKRGYSAGD

-651 PNHYEQHE
+651 PNQYDGNE
-659 QDLEGEEQYMEGE
+659 QD
-672 PNEHEMEGDPEEQYM
+672 MEGDV
-687 EGEPNEQEMEGEQE
+687 EPNEQD
-701 GQYMEGE
+701 MEGE
-708 PEGQYMEGEPEGQ
+708 PEGQYMEGEGDPNEQDMEGEPEGQ
-721 YMEGEQNGQ
+721 YMEGEGDPN
-730 YIEGEQNGQYME
+730 E
-742 GEQNG
+742 
-747 QEMEGDEQYQGDA
+747 QEMEGNEQYQGDA

-767 GDEN
+767 EQAEEN

>member
-1 MSKILKEGNYSITR
+1 MSKIFKEGNHSITR
-15 DLKIDENAKNNY
+15 DLKIDESAKNNY
-27 TISELPLKSVT
+27 TMSEIPLKSVT

-58 NNDNNKKDQDLDS
+58 NNENSKKDQDSDS
-71 EAPKKRTKRQE
+71 NQPKKKTKKQE

-127 INSDG
+127 INSEG

-148 RGFTTNKPI
+148 RAFTTNKPI
-157 EELDTLKTETEIK
+157 EELDAIKTETEIK
-170 ITTQKKLSI
+170 LTTQKNLKIKQVPEEPLK
-179 TEGSKYKNTEIL
+179 ESKFKNSEIL
-191 QKNFDI
+191 QKNSDI
-197 YFQNEKNV
+197 YFKTEKKV
-205 DITLLNNFLHD
+205 DINLLNSFLHE
-216 KYILSKNSPET
+216 KYILNKSSPET

-363 ITTHNLNGFVAFYN
+363 ITTHNLNGFVAYYN

-392 ENFKKALTMSEEEN
+392 ENFKKALNISEEEN

-420 CYIFIGDIKAF
+420 CYIFIGDINAF

-455 ILSGYVFN
+455 ILSGYVYN
-463 YKGELEKA
+463 YKSDLDKA
-471 KLFYKSSLQ
+471 KNFYKSSLQ
-480 NSLICENERYKHV
+480 NSLLCENERYKQV
-493 SLCNIGIIEGDKH
+493 SLCNIGIIEADKH

-513 LGDPELSKHIDFDN
+513 LGNPELSKNIDFDN

-536 LQEQEQDEQKDMKQL
+536 LQEPDEQKEINKQL
-551 ENLQNEQDEEQNEQ
+551 ENLQNENEPEVEQN
-565 IEQHEQ
+565 INNI
-571 DERHEQ
+571 DNMNSA
-577 LPHENEQLEHEELDN
+577 NEQLEHEELDN
-592 GEQVNGNNEGEYEG
+592 GEQVNGNNEADLEEEG
-606 EEAQE
+606 VVPQDEQE
-611 ENEVERNNK
+611 LENGNK
-620 IQNENEEDEDQD
+620 IQNENEEYEMNEGVSLPPQ
-632 FAPGKKRGYSAGD
+632 KRGYSAGD

-651 PNHYEQHE
+651 PNNYNEQE
-659 QDLEGEEQYMEGE
+659 QDMEGEGEGEEQYMEG
-672 PNEHEMEGDPEEQYM
+672 NEQYM
-687 EGEPNEQEMEGEQE
+687 DGEQQEMEGEQNE
-701 GQYMEGE
+701 
-708 PEGQYMEGEPEGQ
+708 
-721 YMEGEQNGQ
+721 
-730 YIEGEQNGQYME
+730 
-742 GEQNG
+742 
-747 QEMEGDEQYQGDA
+747 EGDEQYQGDA

-767 GDEN
+767 PEEN

>member
-1 MSKILKEGNYSITR
+1 MSKIFKEGNHSITR
-15 DLKIDENAKNNY
+15 DLKIDESAKNNY
-27 TISELPLKSVT
+27 TMSEIPLKSVT

-58 NNDNNKKDQDLDS
+58 NNDNNKKEQDLDS
-71 EAPKKRTKRQE
+71 EQPKKRTKKQE

-148 RGFTTNKPI
+148 RAFTTNKPI
-157 EELDTLKTETEIK
+157 EELETLKTETDIK
-170 ITTQKKLSI
+170 ITTRKNLKVEKTI
-179 TEGSKYKNTEIL
+179 PKTPEVKFKNTEIL

-197 YFQNEKNV
+197 YFKKEKTM

-363 ITTHNLNGFVAFYN
+363 ITTHNLNGFVAYYN

-386 NFDKSI
+386 NFEKSI
-392 ENFKKALTMSEEEN
+392 ENFQTALKMSEEEN

-420 CYIFIGDIKAF
+420 CFIFIGDIDAF

-455 ILSGYVFN
+455 ILSGYVYN
-463 YKGELEKA
+463 YKSDLDKA
-471 KLFYKSSLQ
+471 KDFYKSSLQ
-480 NSLICENERYKHV
+480 NSLLCENERYKHV
-493 SLCNIGIIEGDKH
+493 SLCNIGIIEADKH
-506 IDEFWEN
+506 IDEFWTN
-513 LGDPELSKHIDFDN
+513 LGDPELSKNIDFEN
-527 YENNELIEE
+527 YENNEILEE
-536 LQEQEQDEQKDMKQL
+536 MQEQEGQKEIKQL
-551 ENLQNEQDEEQNEQ
+551 ENIENEKEEQNDQEN
-565 IEQHEQ
+565 HV
-571 DERHEQ
+571 
-577 LPHENEQLEHEELDN
+577 HENEELDN
-592 GEQVNGNNEGEYEG
+592 AEQVNGNNEGEYEEQG
-606 EEAQE
+606 
-611 ENEVERNNK
+611 ENEK
-620 IQNENEEDEDQD
+620 MQNENEEDEENENDYPQ
-632 FAPGKKRGYSAGD
+632 AKKRGYSAGD
-645 NVGYSE
+645 NV
-651 PNHYEQHE
+651 PNQFGQEK
-659 QDLEGEEQYMEGE
+659 DMEGE
-672 PNEHEMEGDPEEQYM
+672 PEEQDVEGEQDM
-687 EGEPNEQEMEGEQE
+687 EGEQGMEGEQE
-701 GQYMEGE
+701 GQYIEGE
-708 PEGQYMEGEPEGQ
+708 QDGQ
-721 YMEGEQNGQ
+721 YMEGEQEGQ
-730 YIEGEQNGQYME
+730 YIEGDPNEQYME
-742 GEQNG
+742 GEPG
-747 QEMEGDEQYQGDA
+747 EGDEPYQGDA
-760 DDIEDEQ
+760 DDIEDDQ

>member
-1 MSKILKEGNYSITR
+1 MSKIFKEGNYSITR

-27 TISELPLKSVT
+27 IMSEAPLKSVT

-58 NNDNNKKDQDLDS
+58 NNDNNKKEQDLDT
-71 EAPKKRTKRQE
+71 EAPKKKTKRQE

-148 RGFTTNKPI
+148 RAFTTNKPI
-157 EELDTLKTETEIK
+157 EELDAIKTETEIK
-170 ITTQKKLSI
+170 LTTQKNLKTSEVNIPPLS
-179 TEGSKYKNTEIL
+179 EKKFKNTEIL

-197 YFQNEKNV
+197 YFKKEKNV
-205 DITLLNNFLHD
+205 DISLLNTFLHD
-216 KYILSKNSPET
+216 KYILNKNSPDT

-363 ITTHNLNGFVAFYN
+363 ITTHNLNGFVAYYN

-386 NFDKSI
+386 NFEKSI
-392 ENFKKALTMSEEEN
+392 ENFQQALKMSEEES

-420 CYIFIGDIKAF
+420 CFIFIGDIDAF

-455 ILSGYVFN
+455 ILSGYVYN
-463 YKGELEKA
+463 YKNDLDKA
-471 KLFYKSSLQ
+471 KEFYKSSLQ
-480 NSLICENERYKHV
+480 NSLLCENERYKHV
-493 SLCNIGIIEGDKH
+493 SLCNIGIIEADKH
-506 IDEFWEN
+506 IDDFWAN
-513 LGDPELSKHIDFDN
+513 LGDPELSKNIDFTN

-536 LQEQEQDEQKDMKQL
+536 LQEQEEQKDVKQIEDL
-551 ENLQNEQDEEQNEQ
+551 HNDQQNEPHEKDEE
-565 IEQHEQ
+565 H
-571 DERHEQ
+571 
-577 LPHENEQLEHEELDN
+577 EHEELDN
-592 GEQVNGNNEGEYEG
+592 AEQVNGNNEGEYEG
-606 EEAQE
+606 QE
-611 ENEVERNNK
+611 GQNENGEGENVMVGNK
-620 IQNENEEDEDQD
+620 IQNENEEYEENEGHLP
-632 FAPGKKRGYSAGD
+632 PGKRGYSAGD

-651 PNHYEQHE
+651 PNQYDGNE
-659 QDLEGEEQYMEGE
+659 QDMEGE
-672 PNEHEMEGDPEEQYM
+672 V
-687 EGEPNEQEMEGEQE
+687 EPNEQD
-701 GQYMEGE
+701 MEGE
-708 PEGQYMEGEPEGQ
+708 PEGQY
-721 YMEGEQNGQ
+721 
-730 YIEGEQNGQYME
+730 IEGEGDPNE
-742 GEQNG
+742 
-747 QEMEGDEQYQGDA
+747 QEMEGNEQYQGDA

-767 GDEN
+767 EQAEEN

>member
-1 MSKILKEGNYSITR
+1 MSKIFKEGNYSITR
-15 DLKIDENAKNNY
+15 DLKIDESAKNNY
-27 TISELPLKSVT
+27 AISEIPLNSVT

-58 NNDNNKKDQDLDS
+58 NNDNKKEQDLD
-71 EAPKKRTKRQE
+71 EEQPKKKTKKPE

-127 INSDG
+127 INSEG

-148 RGFTTNKPI
+148 RAFTTNKPI
-157 EELDTLKTETEIK
+157 EELETLKTETEIK
-170 ITTQKKLSI
+170 ISTKKVENI
-179 TEGSKYKNTEIL
+179 EEVKFKNTDSL
-191 QKNFDI
+191 QQNFEKYFKNIDA
-197 YFQNEKNV
+197 EKIV
-205 DITLLNNFLHD
+205 DITLLNEFLHE
-216 KYILSKNSPET
+216 KYILNKNSADT

-363 ITTHNLNGFVAFYN
+363 ITTHNLNGFVAYYN

-392 ENFKKALTMSEEEN
+392 ENFKTALKMSEDEN

-420 CYIFIGDIKAF
+420 CYIFIGDIEAF
-431 IEHSNEFSEKNKSLG
+431 IEHSREFSEKNRSLG

-455 ILSGYVFN
+455 ILSGYVYN
-463 YKGELEKA
+463 YKGDLDEA
-471 KLFYKSSLQ
+471 KKFYKDSLQ
-480 NSLICENERYKHV
+480 NSLLCENERYKHV
-493 SLCNIGIIEGDKH
+493 SLCNIGIIEANKN
-506 IDEFWEN
+506 IDEFWNN
-513 LGDPELSKHIDFDN
+513 LGDPELSKNIDFDN
-527 YENNELIEE
+527 YENNELLEQY
-536 LQEQEQDEQKDMKQL
+536 QEQELDEQKDQHQL
-551 ENLQNEQDEEQNEQ
+551 ENMQKDDEQDNKHYQEQQLQE
-565 IEQHEQ
+565 HEQ
-571 DERHEQ
+571 ENDYSENVDNEGQ
-577 LPHENEQLEHEELDN
+577 ENENKEMDSNLEGEGDEHKISNEEV
-592 GEQVNGNNEGEYEG
+592 EVNEGEYPHE
-606 EEAQE
+606 
-611 ENEVERNNK
+611 
-620 IQNENEEDEDQD
+620 
-632 FAPGKKRGYSAGD
+632 KRGYSAGD
-645 NVGYSE
+645 KVGYSE
-651 PNHYEQHE
+651 PNNFEGQGMGDEEQE
-659 QDLEGEEQYMEGE
+659 LDGDNEEQYMEGDH
-672 PNEHEMEGDPEEQYM
+672 NEQYQDD
-687 EGEPNEQEMEGEQE
+687 EQEQ
-701 GQYMEGE
+701 
-708 PEGQYMEGEPEGQ
+708 
-721 YMEGEQNGQ
+721 
-730 YIEGEQNGQYME
+730 
-742 GEQNG
+742 
-747 QEMEGDEQYQGDA
+747 GDEQYQGDA
-760 DDIEDEQ
+760 DEQDE
-767 GDEN
+767 EN

>member
-1 MSKILKEGNYSITR
+1 MSKIFKEGNHSITR
-15 DLKIDENAKNNY
+15 DLKIDESAKNNY
-27 TISELPLKSVT
+27 TMSELPLKSVT

-58 NNDNNKKDQDLDS
+58 NNENSKKDQDLDS
-71 EAPKKRTKRQE
+71 NQPKKKAKKQE

-127 INSDG
+127 INSEG

-148 RGFTTNKPI
+148 RAFTTNKPI
-157 EELDTLKTETEIK
+157 EELDTLKTESEIK
-170 ITTQKKLSI
+170 LTTQKNLKIKQIPEESLS
-179 TEGSKYKNTEIL
+179 EQKFKNTEIL

-197 YFQNEKNV
+197 YFKTEKKV
-205 DITLLNNFLHD
+205 DIDLLNTFLHE
-216 KYILSKNSPET
+216 KYILNKSSPET

-363 ITTHNLNGFVAFYN
+363 ITTHNLNGFVAYYN

-386 NFDKSI
+386 NFEKSI
-392 ENFKKALTMSEEEN
+392 ENFQTALKMSEEEN

-420 CYIFIGDIKAF
+420 CFIFIGDIDSF

-455 ILSGYVFN
+455 ILSGYVYN
-463 YKGELEKA
+463 YKSDLDKA
-471 KLFYKSSLQ
+471 KDFYKSSLQ
-480 NSLICENERYKHV
+480 NALLCENERYKHV

-506 IDEFWEN
+506 IDEFWNN
-513 LGDPELSKHIDFDN
+513 LGDPELSKNIDFDN
-527 YENNELIEE
+527 YENNELLEE
-536 LQEQEQDEQKDMKQL
+536 MQEQEEQKDIKQL
-551 ENLQNEQDEEQNEQ
+551 ENLENEKEEQNGLEDQ
-565 IEQHEQ
+565 NEH
-571 DERHEQ
+571 
-577 LPHENEQLEHEELDN
+577 LPQHENEELEN
-592 GEQVNGNNEGEYEG
+592 GEQVNGNNEIGPEGEG
-606 EEAQE
+606 EEPE
-611 ENEVERNNK
+611 GNNN
-620 IQNENEEDEDQD
+620 QNENEEDEENDND
-632 FAPGKKRGYSAGD
+632 YPPAKKRGYSAGD

-651 PNHYEQHE
+651 PNKYNSKDQE
-659 QDLEGEEQYMEGE
+659 QDLEGDGEEQYMEGE
-672 PNEHEMEGDPEEQYM
+672 VEPNEQQYM
-687 EGEPNEQEMEGEQE
+687 EGEGEVDPNEQ
-701 GQYMEGE
+701 QYMEGE
-708 PEGQYMEGEPEGQ
+708 GNEQQYMEGEGEPEN
-721 YMEGEQNGQ
+721 E
-730 YIEGEQNGQYME
+730 
-742 GEQNG
+742 
-747 QEMEGDEQYQGDA
+747 EGDEQYQGDA
-760 DDIEDEQ
+760 DDIEDDQ
-767 GDEN
+767 GDDENDN

>member
-1 MSKILKEGNYSITR
+1 MSKILKEGNHSITR

-27 TISELPLKSVT
+27 TISEIPLKSVT

-58 NNDNNKKDQDLDS
+58 NNDNNKKEQDLDS
-71 EAPKKRTKRQE
+71 DAPKKRTKRQE

-127 INSDG
+127 INTDG

-148 RGFTTNKPI
+148 RAFTTNKPI
-157 EELDTLKTETEIK
+157 EELEVLKTETEIK
-170 ITTQKKLSI
+170 ITSQKKLSVQ
-179 TEGSKYKNTEIL
+179 EESKYKNAETL

-197 YFQNEKNV
+197 YFQKEKNV
-205 DITLLNNFLHD
+205 DVTLLNNFLHD
-216 KYILSKNSPET
+216 KYILNKNSPET

-420 CYIFIGDIKAF
+420 CYIFVGDIKAF

-463 YKGELEKA
+463 YKGELDKA
-471 KLFYKSSLQ
+471 KIYYKSSLQ
-480 NSLICENERYKHV
+480 NSLICENERYKQV

-513 LGDPELSKHIDFDN
+513 LGDPEFSKNIDFNN

-536 LQEQEQDEQKDMKQL
+536 LQEQEQEQEEQKDMKQL
-551 ENLQNEQDEEQNEQ
+551 ENLQNEQEEEQNEQ

-571 DERHEQ
+571 VERHDQ
-577 LPHENEQLEHEELDN
+577 LQQENEQLEHEELDN
-592 GEQVNGNNEGEYEG
+592 AEQVNENNEGEYEG

-611 ENEVERNNK
+611 ENNLEGNNK
-620 IQNENEEDEDQD
+620 IQNENNEDEERD

-659 QDLEGEEQYMEGE
+659 QDLEGEEQYI
-672 PNEHEMEGDPEEQYM
+672 EGD
-687 EGEPNEQEMEGEQE
+687 PNEQEMEGDPNEQE
-701 GQYMEGE
+701 MEGDPEGE

-721 YMEGEQNGQ
+721 YMEGEQN
-730 YIEGEQNGQYME
+730 ER
-742 GEQNG
+742 
-747 QEMEGDEQYQGDA
+747 EMDGDEQYQGDA

>member
-1 MSKILKEGNYSITR
+1 MSKIFKEGNHSITR

-27 TISELPLKSVT
+27 TMSEIPLKSVT

-58 NNDNNKKDQDLDS
+58 NNENSKKDQDSDS
-71 EAPKKRTKRQE
+71 NQPKKKTKKQE

-127 INSDG
+127 INSEG

-148 RGFTTNKPI
+148 RAFTTNKPI
-157 EELDTLKTETEIK
+157 EELDAIKTETEIK
-170 ITTQKKLSI
+170 LTTQKNLKIKQVPEEPLK
-179 TEGSKYKNTEIL
+179 ESKFKNSEIL

-197 YFQNEKNV
+197 YFKTEKKV
-205 DITLLNNFLHD
+205 DINLLNTFLHE
-216 KYILSKNSPET
+216 KYILNKSSPET

-363 ITTHNLNGFVAFYN
+363 ITTHNLNGFVAYYN

-386 NFDKSI
+386 NFEKSI
-392 ENFKKALTMSEEEN
+392 ENFQTALKMSEEEN

-420 CYIFIGDIKAF
+420 CFIFIGDIDSF

-455 ILSGYVFN
+455 ILSGYVYN
-463 YKGELEKA
+463 YKNDLDKA
-471 KLFYKSSLQ
+471 KDFYKSSLQ
-480 NSLICENERYKHV
+480 NALLCENERYKQV
-493 SLCNIGIIEGDKH
+493 SLCNIGIIEADKH
-506 IDEFWEN
+506 IDEFWNN
-513 LGDPELSKHIDFDN
+513 LGDPELSKNIDFDN
-527 YENNELIEE
+527 YENNELLEE
-536 LQEQEQDEQKDMKQL
+536 MQEQEEQKDIKQL
-551 ENLQNEQDEEQNEQ
+551 ENLENEKEEQNGTEEQNE
-565 IEQHEQ
+565 H
-571 DERHEQ
+571 
-577 LPHENEQLEHEELDN
+577 LPQQENEELDN
-592 GEQVNGNNEGEYEG
+592 GEQVNGNNEIGPEGEG
-606 EEAQE
+606 EEPEVNNNQNDNEEYE
-611 ENEVERNNK
+611 ENDADYP
-620 IQNENEEDEDQD
+620 Q
-632 FAPGKKRGYSAGD
+632 AKKRGYSAGG
-645 NVGYSE
+645 NLGYSE
-651 PNHYEQHE
+651 PDKYNEKDQE
-659 QDLEGEEQYMEGE
+659 LEGEAEEQYMEGE
-672 PNEHEMEGDPEEQYM
+672 GDPNEQQYM
-687 EGEPNEQEMEGEQE
+687 EGE
-701 GQYMEGE
+701 GE
-708 PEGQYMEGEPEGQ
+708 PENE
-721 YMEGEQNGQ
+721 
-730 YIEGEQNGQYME
+730 
-742 GEQNG
+742 
-747 QEMEGDEQYQGDA
+747 EGDEQYRGDA
-760 DDIEDEQ
+760 DDIEGEQ
-767 GDEN
+767 GDYENEN

>member
-1 MSKILKEGNYSITR
+1 MSKIFKEGNYSITR

-27 TISELPLKSVT
+27 TMSEVPLKSVT

-71 EAPKKRTKRQE
+71 EVPKKKTKKQE

-148 RGFTTNKPI
+148 RAFTTNKPI
-157 EELDTLKTETEIK
+157 EELESLKTDTEIK
-170 ITTQKKLSI
+170 ITTQEKLKLKKSPPASNI
-179 TEGSKYKNTEIL
+179 PQKYKNSEIL
-191 QKNFDI
+191 QKSFDV
-197 YFQNEKNV
+197 YFKNEKTK
-205 DITLLNNFLHD
+205 DINLLNIFLHD

-363 ITTHNLNGFVAFYN
+363 ITTHNLNGFVAYYN

-386 NFDKSI
+386 NFDKQKGLKHQRRRKRFRIVHFMLSTI
-392 ENFKKALTMSEEEN
+392 SHML
-406 DLESY
+406 
-411 TLCLAQLAI
+411 
-420 CYIFIGDIKAF
+420 YI
-431 IEHSNEFSEKNKSLG
+431 HR
-446 HIEMDLEIQ
+446 
-455 ILSGYVFN
+455 
-463 YKGELEKA
+463 
-471 KLFYKSSLQ
+471 
-480 NSLICENERYKHV
+480 RY
-493 SLCNIGIIEGDKH
+493 
-506 IDEFWEN
+506 
-513 LGDPELSKHIDFDN
+513 
-527 YENNELIEE
+527 
-536 LQEQEQDEQKDMKQL
+536 
-551 ENLQNEQDEEQNEQ
+551 
-565 IEQHEQ
+565 
-571 DERHEQ
+571 
-577 LPHENEQLEHEELDN
+577 
-592 GEQVNGNNEGEYEG
+592 
-606 EEAQE
+606 
-611 ENEVERNNK
+611 
-620 IQNENEEDEDQD
+620 
-632 FAPGKKRGYSAGD
+632 
-645 NVGYSE
+645 
-651 PNHYEQHE
+651 
-659 QDLEGEEQYMEGE
+659 
-672 PNEHEMEGDPEEQYM
+672 
-687 EGEPNEQEMEGEQE
+687 
-701 GQYMEGE
+701 
-708 PEGQYMEGEPEGQ
+708 
-721 YMEGEQNGQ
+721 
-730 YIEGEQNGQYME
+730 
-742 GEQNG
+742 
-747 QEMEGDEQYQGDA
+747 
-760 DDIEDEQ
+760 
-767 GDEN
+767 

>member
-1 MSKILKEGNYSITR
+1 MSKIFKEGNYSITR
-15 DLKIDENAKNNY
+15 DLKIDESAKNNY
-27 TISELPLKSVT
+27 AISEIPLNSVT

-58 NNDNNKKDQDLDS
+58 NNDNKKEQDLD
-71 EAPKKRTKRQE
+71 EEQPKKKTKKPE

-127 INSDG
+127 INSEG

-148 RGFTTNKPI
+148 RAFTTNKPI
-157 EELDTLKTETEIK
+157 EELETLKTETEIK
-170 ITTQKKLSI
+170 ISTKKVENI
-179 TEGSKYKNTEIL
+179 EEVKFKNTDSL
-191 QKNFDI
+191 QQNFEKYFKNIDA
-197 YFQNEKNV
+197 EKIV
-205 DITLLNNFLHD
+205 DITLLNEFLHE
-216 KYILSKNSPET
+216 KYILNKNSADT

-363 ITTHNLNGFVAFYN
+363 ITTHNLNGFVAYYN

-392 ENFKKALTMSEEEN
+392 ENFKTALKMSEDEN

-420 CYIFIGDIKAF
+420 CYIFIGDIEAF
-431 IEHSNEFSEKNKSLG
+431 IEHSREFSEKNRSLG

-455 ILSGYVFN
+455 ILSGYVYN
-463 YKGELEKA
+463 YKGDLDEA
-471 KLFYKSSLQ
+471 KKFYKDSLQ
-480 NSLICENERYKHV
+480 NSLLCENERYKHV
-493 SLCNIGIIEGDKH
+493 SLCNIGIIEANKN
-506 IDEFWEN
+506 IDEFWNN
-513 LGDPELSKHIDFDN
+513 LGDPELSKNIDFDN
-527 YENNELIEE
+527 YENNELLEQY
-536 LQEQEQDEQKDMKQL
+536 QEQELDEQKDQHQL
-551 ENLQNEQDEEQNEQ
+551 ENMQKDDEQDNKHYQEQQLQE
-565 IEQHEQ
+565 HEQ
-571 DERHEQ
+571 ENDYSENVDNEGQENENKEMDSNLEGEGDEHKISNEEVEVNEDEY
-577 LPHENEQLEHEELDN
+577 PHE
-592 GEQVNGNNEGEYEG
+592 
-606 EEAQE
+606 
-611 ENEVERNNK
+611 
-620 IQNENEEDEDQD
+620 
-632 FAPGKKRGYSAGD
+632 KRGYSAGD
-645 NVGYSE
+645 KVGYSE
-651 PNHYEQHE
+651 PNNFEGQGMGDEEQE
-659 QDLEGEEQYMEGE
+659 LDGDNEEQYMEG
-672 PNEHEMEGDPEEQYM
+672 D
-687 EGEPNEQEMEGEQE
+687 PNEQYQDDEQE
-701 GQYMEGE
+701 Q
-708 PEGQYMEGEPEGQ
+708 
-721 YMEGEQNGQ
+721 
-730 YIEGEQNGQYME
+730 
-742 GEQNG
+742 
-747 QEMEGDEQYQGDA
+747 GDEQYQGDA
-760 DDIEDEQ
+760 DEQDE
-767 GDEN
+767 EN